1 MVTLNLKMK
10 KDIIIPKVANVHIVA
25 FQEWNDDFMEN
36 SWYAYLINDTDD
48 LLEMAMVVSRAYGLI
63 NGEERKTAT
72 FRHAFAKVEPRTAV
86 KVELLE
92 NNVLQ
97 LNNEFMLSY
106 FAKGH
111 LYDKTFVFRT
121 NSINEKAT
129 ADLPIINKK
138 GVFAN

>member
-1 MVTLNLKMK
+1 MK
-10 KDIIIPKVANVHIVA
+10 KDIIIPEVANVHIVA

-36 SWYAYLINDTDD
+36 SWYAYLINDTDN

-63 NGEERKTAT
+63 SGEERKTGT

-106 FAKGH
+106 FSNGQ
-111 LYDKTFVFRT
+111 LFDKTFVFRT
-121 NSINEKAT
+121 NSIDVKNASI
-129 ADLPIINKK
+129 LPIINKE

>member
-1 MVTLNLKMK
+1 MK
-10 KDIIIPKVANVHIVA
+10 KDIIIPEVANVHIAA

-63 NGEERKTAT
+63 NGEERKTGT
-72 FRHAFAKVEPRTAV
+72 FRHAFAKVAPRTAV

-97 LNNEFMLSY
+97 LNNEFLLSY
-106 FAKGH
+106 FSNGQ
-111 LYDKTFVFRT
+111 LFDKTFVFST
-121 NSINEKAT
+121 HSIDVKNVSI
-129 ADLPIINKK
+129 LPIINKE

>member
-1 MVTLNLKMK
+1 MK

-63 NGEERKTAT
+63 NGEERKTGT
-72 FRHAFAKVEPRTAV
+72 FRHAFAIVEPRTAV

-106 FAKGH
+106 FSNGQ
-111 LYDKTFVFRT
+111 LFDKTFVFKT

-138 GVFAN
+138 GVLAN